1 MLKDEYFF
9 FLIENISQ
17 ICFSDPERIYNLA
30 PPDKKYLSS
39 VPFSKTK

>member
-17 ICFSDPERIYNLA
+17 ICFSDSEREDITLQ
-30 PPDKKYLSS
+30 LGSS
-39 VPFSKTK
+39 RQKIP